1 MNEKL
6 SKILSIVTAIISLVA
21 IYFLIRIIMEG
32 DDTVKESVDLQNS
45 LVSPYISFAKIILY
59 ITAIL
64 AVGFSILNLIK
75 NPQLLKKSLLSL
87 VALGILLAISY
98 AMADD
103 GETLNASGLVLK
115 DGEAGTTSKWVSTGI
130 WYSLILGGVG
140 IFAIFGGF
148 VKSLVSK

>member
-6 SKILSIVTAIISLVA
+6 SKILSVVTAVISLVA
-21 IYFLIRIIMEG
+21 IYFLIMIIMEG
-32 DDTVKESVDLQNS
+32 DDAVKESVDLQNS

-64 AVGFSILNLIK
+64 AIGFSILNLVK
-75 NPQLLKKSLLSL
+75 NPQLLKKSLISL
-87 VALGILLAISY
+87 VALGLLLAISY

-140 IFAIFGGF
+140 LLVIFGGF

>member
-21 IYFLIRIIMEG
+21 IYFLIMIIMEG
-32 DDTVKESVDLQNS
+32 DDAVKESVDLQNS

-87 VALGILLAISY
+87 VAMGILLAIAY
-98 AMADD
+98 ALAGD

-115 DGEAGTTSKWVSTGI
+115 DGEAGPISKWVSTGI
-130 WYSLILGGVG
+130 WYAVILGGVG

>member
-6 SKILSIVTAIISLVA
+6 SKILSIITALISLVA
-21 IYFLIRIIMEG
+21 IYFLIMIIMEG
-32 DDTVKESVDLQNS
+32 DDAVKESVDLQNS

-64 AVGFSILNLIK
+64 AIGFSILNLVK
-75 NPQLLKKSLLSL
+75 NPQLLKKSLISL
-87 VALGILLAISY
+87 VALGLLLAISY

-130 WYSLILGGVG
+130 WYSLVLGGVG
-140 IFAIFGGF
+140 LLVIFGGF

>member
-6 SKILSIVTAIISLVA
+6 SKIWSIITAIISLVA
-21 IYFLIRIIMEG
+21 IYFLIMIIMEG
-32 DDTVKESVDLQNS
+32 DDAVKESVDLQNS

-64 AVGFSILNLIK
+64 AIGFSLLNLIK

-87 VALGILLAISY
+87 VALGILLAVAY
-98 AMADD
+98 ALADD

-115 DGEAGTTSKWVSTGI
+115 DGEAGTISKWVSTGI
-130 WYSLILGGVG
+130 WYAVILGGVG
-140 IFAIFGGF
+140 IFSIFGGF
-148 VKSLVSK
+148 VKSIVSK

>member
-21 IYFLIRIIMEG
+21 IYFLIMIIVEG
-32 DDTVKESVDLQNS
+32 DDAVKESVDLQNS

-64 AVGFSILNLIK
+64 AVGFSLLNLIK

-87 VALGILLAISY
+87 VAMGILLAIAY
-98 AMADD
+98 ALAGD

-115 DGEAGTTSKWVSTGI
+115 DGEAGPISKWVSTGI
-130 WYSLILGGVG
+130 WYAVILGGVG

>member
-1 MNEKL
+1 
-6 SKILSIVTAIISLVA
+6 
-21 IYFLIRIIMEG
+21 MEG
-32 DDTVKESVDLQNS
+32 DDAVKESVDLQNS

-64 AVGFSILNLIK
+64 AIGFSILNLIK

-148 VKSLVSK
+148 IKSLVSK

>member
-6 SKILSIVTAIISLVA
+6 SKILSIITAIISLVA
-21 IYFLIRIIMEG
+21 IYFLIMIIMEG
-32 DDTVKESVDLQNS
+32 DDAVKESVDLQNS

-64 AVGFSILNLIK
+64 AIGFSLLNLIK

-87 VALGILLAISY
+87 VALGILLAVAY
-98 AMADD
+98 ALADD

-115 DGEAGTTSKWVSTGI
+115 DGEAGTISKWVSTGI
-130 WYSLILGGVG
+130 WYAVILGGVG
-140 IFAIFGGF
+140 IFSIFGGF
-148 VKSLVSK
+148 VKSIVSK

>member
-1 MNEKL
+1 
-6 SKILSIVTAIISLVA
+6 
-21 IYFLIRIIMEG
+21 MEG
-32 DDTVKESVDLQNS
+32 DDAVKESVDLQNS

-64 AVGFSILNLIK
+64 AIGFSILNLVK
-75 NPQLLKKSLLSL
+75 NPQLLKKSLISL
-87 VALGILLAISY
+87 VALGLLLAISY

-140 IFAIFGGF
+140 LLVILGGF

>member
-21 IYFLIRIIMEG
+21 IYFLIMIIMEG
-32 DDTVKESVDLQNS
+32 DDAVKESVDLQNS

-64 AVGFSILNLIK
+64 AIGFSILNLIK

-148 VKSLVSK
+148 IKSLVSK

>member
-1 MNEKL
+1 MNSKL
-6 SKILSIVTAIISLVA
+6 SKILSIVTGIIGLIA
-21 IYFLIRIIMEG
+21 LYFLIMIIMEG

-75 NPQLLKKSLLSL
+75 NPQLLKKSLISL
-87 VALGILLAISY
+87 VALGILLAIAY

-103 GETLNASGLVLK
+103 SQTINSAGNLVK
-115 DGEAGTTSKWVSTGI
+115 EGEAGATSKWVSTGI
-130 WYSLILGGVG
+130 WYSVILGGVG
-140 IFAIFGGF
+140 LLIIFGGF
-148 VKSLVSK
+148 VKSIVSK

>member
-6 SKILSIVTAIISLVA
+6 SKILSIVTAVISLVA
-21 IYFLIRIIMEG
+21 IYFLIMIIMEG
-32 DDTVKESVDLQNS
+32 DDAVKESVDLQNS

-64 AVGFSILNLIK
+64 AIGFSILNLVK
-75 NPQLLKKSLLSL
+75 NPQLLKKSLISL
-87 VALGILLAISY
+87 VALGLLLAISY

-130 WYSLILGGVG
+130 WYSLVLGGVG
-140 IFAIFGGF
+140 LLVIFGGF

>member
-6 SKILSIVTAIISLVA
+6 SKILSIITALISLVA
-21 IYFLIRIIMEG
+21 IYFLIMIIMEG
-32 DDTVKESVDLQNS
+32 DDAVKESVDLQNS

-64 AVGFSILNLIK
+64 AMGFSILNLVK
-75 NPQLLKKSLLSL
+75 NPQLLKKSLISL
-87 VALGILLAISY
+87 VALGLLLALSY

-140 IFAIFGGF
+140 LLVIFGGF